1 MESTHVERKGEDLA
15 KIPRGRAG
23 SGMDAKSKVTLV
35 VWGHHMFSFLY
46 QPLGVV
52 PPIPEAT
59 ALGLHVILSDCDSR
73 YFIPASSLT
82 MVIEGSV
89 IYADVTRLGPSQ

>member
-52 PPIPEAT
+52 LPIPEAT
-59 ALGLHVILSDCDSR
+59 ALGLHVIPPDYTWQCVIR
-73 YFIPASSLT
+73 NTGFIPSLGHRGQRY
-82 MVIEGSV
+82 V
-89 IYADVTRLGPSQ
+89 R